1 MKKSLLLVILAIIT
15 VLASVFFVACN
26 GGDGSSES
34 TAPAVSDSTGGDGGS
49 EILPEVTISLDKKDL
64 TVDMYD
70 EAELVANVKNSDE
83 TVVWTSDNESIAT
96 VADGIVKGVAEGETT
111 IKATVGDKTATCNV
125 TVTKSSEIPVIRT
138 EYSEMNLYSGD
149 EFDFEVYAKWKNK
162 KIEAVY
168 DCMVKGGG
176 DVVKMEKG
184 TDGIFKVVAL
194 KAGNAEYTVSAMAI
208 GTTVYADVKFT
219 VVNPVY
225 SLKITNFTE
234 TESGFEYLLWR
245 QPDGETSV
253 PAEVIVTRAG
263 KEIDYAELSWTSDDE
278 TIATAK
284 DGVIT
289 GKKDGKTTVTVN
301 VSGRGIEPFEKKIA
315 LTVKE
320 EIYRK
325 VTYYDSDKTTVLSEE
340 SVLDGTAAKY
350 INKGYPEE
358 FEIGDGYKGYYNKC
372 EWVDEKGKSAA
383 KSLEAVTSDMNV
395 YAAYGYIAYKHYEF
409 TEADNNKTVTNGA
422 FATHNKYAKIVDGKL
437 EMSFRAYADNT
448 HVAFMELNNWSA
460 PLSFDC
466 KKDVWYTFVI
476 EFENDE
482 SGAHK
487 YVGVKAYVLDEDGK
501 VVKQATASD
510 YDERLWVYAK
520 MPYTPDANGN
530 PVYGTECKID
540 IGVPMSGVKST
551 YTVKYYDEN
560 GDELASEEV
569 AEGETPK
576 YVYEAEGEVNK
587 DLGNGYTLSYDG
599 YKWVTEKGGKTEANL
614 GSITDNAEVYLR
626 KEYVAYISADKP
638 SFKSLLQTN
647 KYVLAENG
655 KLSFKVRITAG
666 DVGAT
671 TFNLYEDTVWAAAYD
686 ESRIALWFNEI
697 GLNKWVTITI
707 DGNAKTYTV
716 SDGNKT
722 KTETLKFTTVNFDRI
737 SLVADKFTIDVAA
750 VNPKI
755 KPTFDVTYYDT
766 DGTTVLYVEKVEEGD
781 KAIYVP
787 EKNLGDGYVEKYFN
801 VRWLT
806 QAGGTAEADLS
817 SVTENKSVYL
827 SGEKYVLKSYEYTSQ
842 DANGSGLLNSPKNIH
857 KYADVINGKLD
868 FYIRPH
874 QAYSRI
880 AFMEIV
886 NWSTPFNVY
895 LPNANEWYHVIAEFD
910 KNGNGIK
917 ANVYDSNGGVV
928 ADGVSITSCTTSNLW
943 LIVSTAIEDWS
954 TPTFAE
960 SGACDLAFKA

>member
-194 KAGNAEYTVSAMAI
+194 KAGNAEYTVSATAI

-253 PAEVIVTRAG
+253 TAEVIVTRAG

-289 GKKDGKTTVTVN
+289 GKKDGKTTVTVT

-576 YVYEAEGEVNK
+576 YVYEAEGETDK

-614 GSITDNAEVYLR
+614 GSITENAEVYLR

-647 KYVLAENG
+647 KYILAENG

-716 SDGNKT
+716 SDGNEI
-722 KTETLKFTTVNFDRI
+722 KTEALKFTAVNFDKI

-880 AFMEIV
+880 AFMEIE

>member
-194 KAGNAEYTVSAMAI
+194 KAGNAEYTVSATAI

-253 PAEVIVTRAG
+253 TAEVIVTRAG

-576 YVYEAEGEVNK
+576 YVYEAEGETDK

-614 GSITDNAEVYLR
+614 GSITENAEVYLR

-647 KYVLAENG
+647 KYILAENG

>member
-1 MKKSLLLVILAIIT
+1 MKKSLLLVILAIVT
-15 VLASVFFVACN
+15 VLASVFFVACK
-26 GGDGSSES
+26 GEDGTSDS
-34 TAPAVSDSTGGDGGS
+34 TEPTVSDSMGGSDGGS

-83 TVVWTSDNESIAT
+83 AVVWTSDNESIAT

-111 IKATVGDKTATCNV
+111 IKATVGGKTATCNV

-168 DCMVKGGG
+168 DCMVKSGG

-194 KAGNAEYTVSAMAI
+194 KAGTAEYTVSATAI

-253 PAEVIVTRAG
+253 TAEVIVTRAG

-289 GKKDGKTTVTVN
+289 GKKDGKTTVTVT

-383 KSLEAVTSDMNV
+383 KSLEAVTSDMSV

-448 HVAFMELNNWSA
+448 NVAFMELNNWSA
-460 PLSFDC
+460 PLSFEC

-520 MPYTPDANGN
+520 MPYTPDSSGN

-576 YVYEAEGEVNK
+576 YVYEAEGEADK

-647 KYVLAENG
+647 KYILAENG

-686 ESRIALWFNEI
+686 ESRIALWFNNI

-716 SDGNKT
+716 SDGNEI
-722 KTETLKFTTVNFDRI
+722 KTEALKFTAVNFDKI

-750 VNPKI
+750 VNPKF

-781 KAIYVP
+781 SAAYVP
-787 EKNLGDGYVEKYFN
+787 SKDLGNGYKTVYADYKW
-801 VRWLT
+801 VT
-806 QAGGTAEADLS
+806 ADGGTIEADLS
-817 SVTENKSVYL
+817 NVSANVSVYL
-827 SGEKYVLKSYEYTSQ
+827 VGEKLIYKSIPYFNPDTEGY
-842 DANGSGLLNSPKNIH
+842 KNILATNEYI
-857 KYADVINGKLD
+857 KAKDGKLIFKMNFSSEKWGSFVLCGKSPWSQLGD
-868 FYIRPH
+868 GSYNMVQPGVDTSECGKWWTIEADLSTYVVTVKKPDGSVAVTKTLNPFEANDLTFY
-874 QAYSRI
+874 
-880 AFMEIV
+880 
-886 NWSTPFNVY
+886 
-895 LPNANEWYHVIAEFD
+895 L
-910 KNGNGIK
+910 
-917 ANVYDSNGGVV
+917 
-928 ADGVSITSCTTSNLW
+928 
-943 LIVSTAIEDWS
+943 
-954 TPTFAE
+954 
-960 SGACDLAFKA
+960 CDLSGVDLAAVA

>member
-1 MKKSLLLVILAIIT
+1 
-15 VLASVFFVACN
+15 
-26 GGDGSSES
+26 
-34 TAPAVSDSTGGDGGS
+34 
-49 EILPEVTISLDKKDL
+49 
-64 TVDMYD
+64 
-70 EAELVANVKNSDE
+70 
-83 TVVWTSDNESIAT
+83 
-96 VADGIVKGVAEGETT
+96 
-111 IKATVGDKTATCNV
+111 
-125 TVTKSSEIPVIRT
+125 
-138 EYSEMNLYSGD
+138 
-149 EFDFEVYAKWKNK
+149 
-162 KIEAVY
+162 
-168 DCMVKGGG
+168 
-176 DVVKMEKG
+176 
-184 TDGIFKVVAL
+184 
-194 KAGNAEYTVSAMAI
+194 
-208 GTTVYADVKFT
+208 
-219 VVNPVY
+219 
-225 SLKITNFTE
+225 
-234 TESGFEYLLWR
+234 
-245 QPDGETSV
+245 
-253 PAEVIVTRAG
+253 
-263 KEIDYAELSWTSDDE
+263 
-278 TIATAK
+278 
-284 DGVIT
+284 
-289 GKKDGKTTVTVN
+289 
-301 VSGRGIEPFEKKIA
+301 
-315 LTVKE
+315 
-320 EIYRK
+320 
-325 VTYYDSDKTTVLSEE
+325 
-340 SVLDGTAAKY
+340 
-350 INKGYPEE
+350 
-358 FEIGDGYKGYYNKC
+358 
-372 EWVDEKGKSAA
+372 
-383 KSLEAVTSDMNV
+383 
-395 YAAYGYIAYKHYEF
+395 
-409 TEADNNKTVTNGA
+409 
-422 FATHNKYAKIVDGKL
+422 
-437 EMSFRAYADNT
+437 
-448 HVAFMELNNWSA
+448 
-460 PLSFDC
+460 
-466 KKDVWYTFVI
+466 
-476 EFENDE
+476 
-482 SGAHK
+482 
-487 YVGVKAYVLDEDGK
+487 
-501 VVKQATASD
+501 
-510 YDERLWVYAK
+510 

-551 YTVKYYDEN
+551 YTVKFYDEN

-576 YVYEAEGEVNK
+576 YVYEAEGETDK

-614 GSITDNAEVYLR
+614 GSITENAEVYLR

-638 SFKSLLQTN
+638 SYKSLLQTN
-647 KYVLAENG
+647 KYILAENG

-716 SDGNKT
+716 SDGNEI
-722 KTETLKFTTVNFDRI
+722 KTEALKFTAVNFDKI

-842 DANGSGLLNSPKNIH
+842 DANGSGLLDSPKNIH

-928 ADGVSITSCTTSNLW
+928 ADGVSITSCTTSNLR

>member
-1 MKKSLLLVILAIIT
+1 MKKSLLLTILVILT
-15 VLASVFFVACN
+15 VLASVFFVGCKKN
-26 GGDGSSES
+26 GSSGSNSPNTSES
-34 TAPAVSDSTGGDGGS
+34 TGGGDASVGV
-49 EILPEVTISLDKKDL
+49 IITLDKKDL

-83 TVVWTSDNESIAT
+83 TVVWTSDNEAIAT
-96 VADGIVKGVAEGETT
+96 VADGVVKGVAEGET
-111 IKATVGDKTATCNV
+111 IVKATVGGKTAACNV
-125 TVTKSSEIPVIRT
+125 TVTKSAEIPVIRT

-168 DCMVKGGG
+168 DCLVKSGD

-184 TDGIFKVVAL
+184 ADGIFKVSAL
-194 KAGNAEYTVSAMAI
+194 KAGTAEYTVSATAI

-234 TESGFEYLLWR
+234 TESGFEYILWR
-245 QPDGETSV
+245 KSGEETSV
-253 PAEVIVTRAG
+253 TAETTVARAG

-278 TIATAK
+278 TVATVGN
-284 DGVIT
+284 GVIV
-289 GKKDGKTTVTVN
+289 GKKDGKATITVT

-325 VTYYDSDKTTVLSEE
+325 VTYYDSDKTTVIREE
-340 SVLDGTAAKY
+340 SVLDGTAAKF
-350 INKGYPEE
+350 INEEYPAE
-358 FEIGDGYKGYYNKC
+358 FEIGDGYKGYYDKC
-372 EWVDEKGKSAA
+372 EWVDENGKSAA
-383 KSLEAVTSDMNV
+383 KSLEAVTSDISV

-409 TEADNNKTVTNGA
+409 TEADQNHTVFNGA
-422 FATHNKYAKIVDGKL
+422 FAANNKYAEITDGKL
-437 EMSFRAYADNT
+437 EMSFRVYADNT
-448 HVAFMELNNWSA
+448 HVAFMELNNWST
-460 PLSFDC
+460 PLTFDC
-466 KKDVWYTFVI
+466 KKGVWYTFVI

-482 SGAHK
+482 TGAHK

-501 VVKQATASD
+501 VVKQASASD
-510 YDERLWVYAK
+510 YDERLWIFAK
-520 MPYTPDANGN
+520 MPFTPDSSGN

-540 IGVPMSGVKST
+540 IGVPMSGIKST

-560 GDELASEEV
+560 GDELESEEV

-576 YVYEAEGEVNK
+576 YVYEAEGEEDK
-587 DLGNGYTLSYDG
+587 DLGNGYTLSYVG
-599 YKWVTEKGGKTEANL
+599 YKWVTEKGGRTEADL
-614 GSITDNAEVYLR
+614 GSITGNAEVYLR
-626 KEYVAYISADKP
+626 KEYIAYISEDKP
-638 SFKSLLQTN
+638 NFKALLQAN

-655 KLSFKVRITAG
+655 VLSFKIRLTAG

-671 TFNLYEDTVWAAAYD
+671 TFNLYEDTTWAAAYD
-686 ESRIALWFNEI
+686 ESCIALWFNNI

-716 SDGNKT
+716 FDGNEYKI
-722 KTETLKFTTVNFDRI
+722 ETLKFTAINFDKI
-737 SLVADKFTIDVAA
+737 SLVANQFTLDVAA
-750 VNPKI
+750 INPKI

-874 QAYSRI
+874 QAYSKI

-910 KNGNGIK
+910 ENGNGIK
-917 ANVYDSNGGVV
+917 VNVYDSNGGVV

>member
-26 GGDGSSES
+26 GGDDSSGS

-96 VADGIVKGVAEGETT
+96 VADGIVNGVAEGETT
-111 IKATVGDKTATCNV
+111 IKATVGGKTATCNV

-168 DCMVKGGG
+168 DCMVKSGG

-194 KAGNAEYTVSAMAI
+194 KAGTAEYTVSATAI

-253 PAEVIVTRAG
+253 TAEVIVTRAG
-263 KEIDYAELSWTSDDE
+263 KEIDYAELSWTSDEE

-289 GKKDGKTTVTVN
+289 GKKDGKTTVTVT

-409 TEADNNKTVTNGA
+409 TEAEDNKTVMNGA

-448 HVAFMELNNWSA
+448 NVAFMELNNWSA
-460 PLSFDC
+460 PLSFEC

-576 YVYEAEGEVNK
+576 YVYEAEGETDK

-614 GSITDNAEVYLR
+614 GSITDNAEVYL
-626 KEYVAYISADKP
+626 KKAYIAYIKAA
-638 SFKSLLQTN
+638 KSDPDAAYPGVLTLN
-647 KYVLAENG
+647 KYVMPDSNG
-655 KLSFKVRITAG
+655 NIEFKVRLNGASGGSFIVYEKHTWTNGEIAQWIDG
-666 DVGAT
+666 DSWYTVKGEAAT
-671 TFNLYEDTVWAAAYD
+671 KT
-686 ESRIALWFNEI
+686 
-697 GLNKWVTITI
+697 VTIYNQNGEAI
-707 DGNAKTYTV
+707 KSKAFDEYNA
-716 SDGNKT
+716 
-722 KTETLKFTTVNFDRI
+722 ETLSLFLGCDFDI
-737 SLVADKFTIDVAA
+737 AAID
-750 VNPKI
+750 PKI

-781 KAIYVP
+781 SAAYVP
-787 EKNLGDGYVEKYFN
+787 NKDLGNGYKTVYADYKWVTADGETV
-801 VRWLT
+801 
-806 QAGGTAEADLS
+806 EADLS
-817 SVTENKSVYL
+817 NVTANVSVYL
-827 SGEKYVLKSYEYTSQ
+827 VGEKLIYKSIPYFNPDTEGYKNILATNEYIKAKDGKLIFKMNFSSEKWGSFVICGKNPWSQLGDGSYNMVQPGVDTSECGKWWTIEADLSTYVVTVKKP
-842 DANGSGLLNSPKNIH
+842 DGSVAQTKTLNSFEAN
-857 KYADVINGKLD
+857 DLT
-868 FYIRPH
+868 FY
-874 QAYSRI
+874 
-880 AFMEIV
+880 
-886 NWSTPFNVY
+886 
-895 LPNANEWYHVIAEFD
+895 L
-910 KNGNGIK
+910 
-917 ANVYDSNGGVV
+917 
-928 ADGVSITSCTTSNLW
+928 
-943 LIVSTAIEDWS
+943 
-954 TPTFAE
+954 
-960 SGACDLAFKA
+960 CDLSGVDLAAVA

>member
-176 DVVKMEKG
+176 DVVKMGKG

-194 KAGNAEYTVSAMAI
+194 KAGNAEYTVSATAI

-253 PAEVIVTRAG
+253 TAEVIVTRAG

-289 GKKDGKTTVTVN
+289 GKKDGKTTVTVT

-614 GSITDNAEVYLR
+614 GSITENAEVYLR

-647 KYVLAENG
+647 KYILAENG

>member
-15 VLASVFFVACN
+15 VLASVFFVACK

-194 KAGNAEYTVSAMAI
+194 KAGTAEYTVSATAI

-253 PAEVIVTRAG
+253 TAEVIVTRAG
-263 KEIDYAELSWTSDDE
+263 KEIDYAELSWTSDEE

-289 GKKDGKTTVTVN
+289 GKKDGKTTVTVT
-301 VSGRGIEPFEKKIA
+301 VSGRGIEPFKKKIA

-409 TEADNNKTVTNGA
+409 TEAEDNKTVMNGA

-448 HVAFMELNNWSA
+448 NVAFMELNNWSA
-460 PLSFDC
+460 PLSFEC

-476 EFENDE
+476 EFENNE

-576 YVYEAEGEVNK
+576 YVYEAEGETDK

-614 GSITDNAEVYLR
+614 GSITDNAEVYL
-626 KEYVAYISADKP
+626 KKAYIAYIKAA
-638 SFKSLLQTN
+638 KSDPDAAYPGVLTLN
-647 KYVLAENG
+647 KYVMPDSNG
-655 KLSFKVRITAG
+655 NIEFKVRLNGASGGSFIVYEKHTWTNGEIAQWIDG
-666 DVGAT
+666 DSWYTVKGEAAT
-671 TFNLYEDTVWAAAYD
+671 KT
-686 ESRIALWFNEI
+686 
-697 GLNKWVTITI
+697 VTIYNQNGEAI
-707 DGNAKTYTV
+707 KSKAFDEYNA
-716 SDGNKT
+716 
-722 KTETLKFTTVNFDRI
+722 ETLSLFLGCDFDI
-737 SLVADKFTIDVAA
+737 AAID
-750 VNPKI
+750 PKI

-781 KAIYVP
+781 SAAYVP
-787 EKNLGDGYVEKYFN
+787 NKDLGNGYKTVYADYKWVTADGETV
-801 VRWLT
+801 
-806 QAGGTAEADLS
+806 EADLS
-817 SVTENKSVYL
+817 NVTANVSVYL
-827 SGEKYVLKSYEYTSQ
+827 VGEKLIYKSIPYFNPDTEGYKNILATNEYIKAKDGKLIFKMNFSSEKWGSFVICGKNPWSQLGDGSYNMVQPGVDTSECGKWWTIEADLSTYVVTVKKP
-842 DANGSGLLNSPKNIH
+842 DGSVAQTKTLNSFEAN
-857 KYADVINGKLD
+857 DLT
-868 FYIRPH
+868 FY
-874 QAYSRI
+874 
-880 AFMEIV
+880 
-886 NWSTPFNVY
+886 
-895 LPNANEWYHVIAEFD
+895 L
-910 KNGNGIK
+910 
-917 ANVYDSNGGVV
+917 
-928 ADGVSITSCTTSNLW
+928 
-943 LIVSTAIEDWS
+943 
-954 TPTFAE
+954 
-960 SGACDLAFKA
+960 CDLSGVDLAAVA

>member
-15 VLASVFFVACN
+15 VLASVFFVACK
-26 GGDGSSES
+26 GGDGSSE
-34 TAPAVSDSTGGDGGS
+34 DSTGGDGGS

-111 IKATVGDKTATCNV
+111 IKATVGGKTATCNV

-194 KAGNAEYTVSAMAI
+194 KAGNAEYTVSATAI

-253 PAEVIVTRAG
+253 TAEVIVTRAG

-289 GKKDGKTTVTVN
+289 GKKDGKTTVTVT

-614 GSITDNAEVYLR
+614 GSITENAEVYLR

-647 KYVLAENG
+647 KYILAENG

-716 SDGNKT
+716 SDGNEI
-722 KTETLKFTTVNFDRI
+722 KTEALKFTAVNFDKI

-917 ANVYDSNGGVV
+917 VNVYDSNGGVV

>member
-111 IKATVGDKTATCNV
+111 IKATVGGKTATCNV

-194 KAGNAEYTVSAMAI
+194 KAGNAEYTVSATAI

-253 PAEVIVTRAG
+253 TAEVIVTRAG

-289 GKKDGKTTVTVN
+289 GKKDGKTTVTVT

-466 KKDVWYTFVI
+466 KKDVCYTFVI

-614 GSITDNAEVYLR
+614 GSITENAEVYLR

-647 KYVLAENG
+647 KYILAENG

-716 SDGNKT
+716 SDGNEI
-722 KTETLKFTTVNFDRI
+722 KTEALKFTAVNFDKI

>member
-194 KAGNAEYTVSAMAI
+194 KAGNAEYTVSATAI

-289 GKKDGKTTVTVN
+289 GKKDGKTTVTVT

-576 YVYEAEGEVNK
+576 YVYEAEGETDK

-614 GSITDNAEVYLR
+614 GSITENAEVYLR

-638 SFKSLLQTN
+638 SYKSLLQTN
-647 KYVLAENG
+647 KYILAENG

-666 DVGAT
+666 DVGAA

>member
-15 VLASVFFVACN
+15 VLASVFFVACK

-111 IKATVGDKTATCNV
+111 IKATVGGKTATCNV

-194 KAGNAEYTVSAMAI
+194 KAGNAEYTVSATAI

-289 GKKDGKTTVTVN
+289 GKKDGKTTVTVT

-576 YVYEAEGEVNK
+576 YVYEAEGETDK

-614 GSITDNAEVYLR
+614 GSITENAEVYLR

-638 SFKSLLQTN
+638 SYKSLLQTN
-647 KYVLAENG
+647 KYILAENG

>member
-15 VLASVFFVACN
+15 VLASVFFVACK

-111 IKATVGDKTATCNV
+111 IKATVGGKTATCNV

-194 KAGNAEYTVSAMAI
+194 KAGNAEYTVSATAI

-253 PAEVIVTRAG
+253 TAEVIVTRAG

-289 GKKDGKTTVTVN
+289 GKKDGKTTVTVT

-614 GSITDNAEVYLR
+614 GSITENAEVYLR

-647 KYVLAENG
+647 KYILAENG

>member
-194 KAGNAEYTVSAMAI
+194 KAGNAEYTVSATAI

-289 GKKDGKTTVTVN
+289 GKKDGKTTVTVT

-395 YAAYGYIAYKHYEF
+395 YAAYGHIAYKHYEF

-614 GSITDNAEVYLR
+614 GSITENAEVYLR

-638 SFKSLLQTN
+638 SYKSLLQTN
-647 KYVLAENG
+647 KYILAENG

-666 DVGAT
+666 DVGAA